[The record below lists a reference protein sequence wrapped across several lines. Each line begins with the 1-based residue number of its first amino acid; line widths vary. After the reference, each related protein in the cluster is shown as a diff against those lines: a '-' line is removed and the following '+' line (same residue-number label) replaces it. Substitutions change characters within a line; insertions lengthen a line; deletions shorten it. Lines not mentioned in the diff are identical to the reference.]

1 MKLKPLIVAS
11 GVLATLLIQ
20 GCAPTKYIVKTP
32 APSEIKFEQVQQ
44 DKVTQLNFV
53 DNRSAQG
60 PFAYGVLPTGLELDG
75 QPLNEFALLTNST
88 VAELKARGID
98 LQNAA
103 DLNTDVSIEKFNM
116 RNHRTNAYTP
126 FITFTMLKANV
137 KTENGAK
144 PIVAYVKRGKV
155 PVWSFSEIVEPTLN
169 DPLELV
175 VKEFSAKLNME
186 LYQTKAS
193 DAQVNKLIASIEQ
206 NSKADD
212 LFKTVYELG
221 FSNNKLA
228 LPKLREL
235 TSHDDE
241 YVRLAAISSLGILK
255 DVDSLEMLKGL
266 YTNSKTWSDRAMAL
280 KAIGDLG
287 TMPAVDFLN
296 QEYKGLEASTT
307 KEDVWNREIIELY
320 LFFKS

>member
-1 MKLKPLIVAS
+1 MNLKPLLVAS
-11 GVLATLLIQ
+11 GIAAALLIQ
-20 GCAPTKYIVKTP
+20 GCAPTKYVVKNPT
-32 APSEIKFEQVQQ
+32 PSEIQFEAVQ
-44 DKVTQLNFV
+44 DKKLTKPSFV

-75 QPLNEFALLTNST
+75 KPLNEFSFLTSAT
-88 VAELKARGID
+88 MAELKARGID
-98 LQNAA
+98 VENAA
-103 DLNTDVSIEKFNM
+103 NDIQVSIEKFNM

-137 KTENGAK
+137 KTANGSK

-169 DPLELV
+169 DPLALV
-175 VKEFSAKLNME
+175 VKEFSAKLNQE
-186 LYQTKAS
+186 LYQAKTS
-193 DAQVNKLIASIEQ
+193 DDKVNELIDYV
-206 NSKADD
+206 NNNPKDD
-212 LFKTVYELG
+212 NLFKKVYELG
-221 FSNNKLA
+221 FSNNAKA
-228 LPKLREL
+228 LPTLRQL
-235 TSHDDE
+235 TEHDDE

-255 DVDSLEMLKGL
+255 DVDSLEMLKSL
-266 YTNSKTWSDRAMAL
+266 YTDSKTWSDRAMAL

-296 QEYKGLEASTT
+296 QEYKGLETSTT

-320 LFFKS
+320 LYYKS